1 MSSPSRVADSKY
13 GGAPSGISDLRR
25 VLARELHDR
34 VAQTLTTMLISLE
47 NFKMGQLGNQNVLR
61 EIAELQDS
69 TRDALMNLRLV
80 LYDLRGQTGIHEGFT
95 EDVRALLDRF
105 QDKTRLKVV
114 LFVSP
119 FWPSKMRSQA
129 ALNLHRIIEEA
140 LTNVRLHSG
149 ARFVQVALEPQVDG
163 QFVVEV
169 KDDGRGA
176 DKEAGL
182 REPGL
187 GLLGMRERA
196 FILGGRL
203 EVESVAGEGT
213 TVRAIVP
220 AEQLF

>member
-1 MSSPSRVADSKY
+1 VSPPLRVAESKH
-13 GGAPSGISDLRR
+13 GGAPSSPNDLRR

-47 NFKMGQLGNQNVLR
+47 NFKMQQLDNQNVLR

-80 LYDLRGQTGIHEGFT
+80 LYDLRGQTGIDEGFT
-95 EDVRALLDRF
+95 KDVRALLDRF
-105 QDKTRLKVV
+105 QDKTQLKVV
-114 LFVSP
+114 LSVSP
-119 FWPSKMRSQA
+119 SWPSRLRLQA
-129 ALNLHRIIEEA
+129 ALNLYRIIEEA
-140 LTNVRLHSG
+140 LRNVRLHSD
-149 ARFVQVALEPQVDG
+149 ARLVQVALEPEVDG

-176 DKEAGL
+176 DTEAGP

-203 EVESVAGEGT
+203 EVESVVGKGT

-220 AEQLF
+220 GEQLF